1 MKRTRLELK
10 KLNILRKCIYD
21 SVHAESIICCID
33 KTYVIEYAIA
43 DKTNS
48 LIKHF
53 RNWEM

>member
-21 SVHAESIICCID
+21 SVHAESILRCID

-53 RNWEM
+53 GNWEM